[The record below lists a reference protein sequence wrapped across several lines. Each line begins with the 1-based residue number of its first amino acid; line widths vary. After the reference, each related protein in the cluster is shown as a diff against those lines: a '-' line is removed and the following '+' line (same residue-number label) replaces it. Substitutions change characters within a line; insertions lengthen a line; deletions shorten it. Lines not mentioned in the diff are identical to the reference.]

1 MSRTSQNPPPP
12 QSRRWQGRAHEFL
25 LSSLAPLAVA
35 CAAEEPA
42 GDNVRDVRATL
53 PPETDGYRN
62 IVGGEYVIQPGEEKM
77 ICFHLTWKD
86 PTIAVTSVEQLQGKF
101 GHHSIIVT
109 TKEPKPDGTVE
120 DCTEQ
125 KDMYKY
131 GAFLIPVDE
140 LPAGHGIELPQG
152 MKIVLQSHYVNYG
165 DQAIRTRDA
174 VRIRTMPTADVKT
187 WVSSLATNS
196 TDFSVPAK
204 TVGSEIF
211 DCTIDEDF
219 ELLLFGG
226 HMHED
231 GKSFEGLI
239 GADAAS
245 LKSLQ
250 RVDEWKEEY
259 RDSPPVMLALK
270 APVPLKKGT
279 VIRTICEW
287 NNKAEHALAFPE
299 EMCASFGYIAGT
311 KKPYD
316 CRKDKGKVSW

>member
-1 MSRTSQNPPPP
+1 MSITSHNLT
-12 QSRRWQGRAHEFL
+12 SRLIGRSLVQTRAL
-25 LSSLAPLAVA
+25 LLASLAPLAFA

-42 GDNVRDVRATL
+42 ADNVRDVRATL
-53 PPETDGYRN
+53 PPEVDGYRN
-62 IVGGEYVIQPGEEKM
+62 IVGGEYVIQPGEDKM

-86 PTIAVTSVEQLQGKF
+86 PTIAVSSVQQLQGKF

-165 DQAIRTRDA
+165 DQAILTRDA

-187 WVSSLATNS
+187 WVASLATNS

-204 TVGSEIF
+204 SVGNETF
-211 DCTIDEDF
+211 DCTLDEDV

-231 GKSFEGLI
+231 GKSFEGLM
-239 GADAAS
+239 GPDVKS

-279 VIRTICEW
+279 VLRTICEW
-287 NNKAEHALAFPE
+287 NNKADHVLAFPE

-311 KKPYD
+311 KKAYD
-316 CRKDKGKVSW
+316 CRKDKGKVTW